1 MRYWG
6 GDSTLQMVSG
16 RSELSTVFHHTG
28 LTIAGLL
35 RTFQQNQNISTL
47 KMLNKIYQN
56 EMFDL
61 FPQSWHLCWLLIPS
75 RCEDCGLRPSVT
87 MLGSH
92 SLTDNINSPSPVVTR
107 VTSHHTTPH
116 HHTTSYHSA
125 TVTRW
130 DTTLTTLRH
139 HVLGSHDASSS
150 VRRNALVKWRQYNTC
165 GVLDFL
171 RPRTRLKDWLS
182 EIRNIFVR
190 IRG

>member
-6 GDSTLQMVSG
+6 GDSTLQMVCR

-28 LTIAGLL
+28 LTTAGLL
-35 RTFQQNQNISTL
+35 RTFKQNQNISTL

-107 VTSHHTTPH
+107 VTPQGETRLSHQ
-116 HHTTSYHSA
+116 
-125 TVTRW
+125 
-130 DTTLTTLRH
+130 
-139 HVLGSHDASSS
+139 SSS
-150 VRRNALVKWRQYNTC
+150 CVMWCGEAWPVIWSYNEWRTLQLNRVKRSRC
-165 GVLDFL
+165 V
-171 RPRTRLKDWLS
+171 
-182 EIRNIFVR
+182 
-190 IRG
+190 